1 MKYEVYISDQRN
13 GTMIVE
19 ANNEKEAK
27 QKVIAECDKYKG
39 IPAGCC
45 IDDTVVEIV
54 DCVEA

>member
-1 MKYEVYISDQRN
+1 MKYEVYVSEQRN

-39 IPAGCC
+39 IPADCY
-45 IDDTVVEIV
+45 IDDVTIEIV